1 MRRRHA
7 LGLIVA
13 AALPPAG
20 AAFAND
26 GAQPRVIY
34 GGRAP
39 ELLAPDR
46 PNDAPPAISA
56 IWFSQATYAWGDLAR
71 IVLVTTTNT
80 ALVEMRVGGY
90 GRALTKKALGHF
102 DGLYRMPFLPPL
114 LDRFHYTFP
123 FRFIVRNTAGVA
135 ASFDV
140 TVPVV

>member
-1 MRRRHA
+1 MQRRHA

-13 AALPPAG
+13 ATMPC
-20 AAFAND
+20 AADAAVNES
-26 GAQPRVIY
+26 APPRVIY
-34 GGRAP
+34 GGPMP
-39 ELLAPDR
+39 ELTAPDR
-46 PNDAPPAISA
+46 PNEASPAIAA

-71 IVLVTTTNT
+71 IALVTTTNV

-102 DGLYRMPFLPPL
+102 DGLYRMPFMPPV
-114 LDRFHYTFP
+114 LDRFHYALP
-123 FRFIVRNTAGVA
+123 FRFIVRNPAGAA

>member
-1 MRRRHA
+1 MHRRHA

-13 AALPPAG
+13 AAVPGAAAASAG
-20 AAFAND
+20 APAA
-26 GAQPRVIY
+26 PHVIY
-34 GGRAP
+34 GGPLP
-39 ELLAPDR
+39 ELVAPNR
-46 PNDAPPAISA
+46 PDEAPPAIST

-71 IVLVTTTNT
+71 IALVTSTNV

-102 DGLYRMPFLPPL
+102 DGLYRVPFLPPV
-114 LDRFHYTFP
+114 LDRFRYAFP
-123 FRFIVRNTAGVA
+123 FRFIVRNTAGDA